1 MQQITITI
9 LTVKF
14 TKLRN
19 GQCYCTRDDEEKKWD
34 EKKVR
39 GDQKVHTTTHK
50 RCYLKTRKTK
60 EIVVDN

>member
-1 MQQITITI
+1 M
-9 LTVKF
+9 F
-14 TKLRN
+14 TKMPWLREWSA
-19 GQCYCTRDDEEKKWD
+19 YCTRDDEAKKWD

-50 RCYLKTRKTK
+50 RCYLKTGKTK